1 MGSPLAHSTSG
12 GLCSSQASPIVQAC
26 SWASQ
31 VRLMEALGHVHVHPP
46 CLKHL
51 GLVNTEREAQMKRH
65 LLDLLLVHIFAC
77 VQQAGLGFV
86 LKQCAAS

>member
-1 MGSPLAHSTSG
+1 MLLGEP
-12 GLCSSQASPIVQAC
+12 SQA
-26 SWASQ
+26 
-31 VRLMEALGHVHVHPP
+31 MEALGHVHVHPP

-65 LLDLLLVHIFAC
+65 LLELLLVHIFAC